1 LGDIIMSN
9 LSPILPNPLI
19 PLVLVP
25 QLESNKTCFKRMI
38 IPEIFKSTDTNHVL
52 SVRSL
57 GVIFFIFGI
66 IFTSVH
72 GGRGAPLPP
81 PEELLTTSTVPLEN
95 LSLAPGDFLI
105 LADST
110 PVPIESAHVSMNVPC
125 QIASADGNNVP
136 AGTSNASL
144 GPSSDIK
151 IMAGVAPDLETAI
164 PEYIAGLSRPEI
176 GKCTY
181 HVQIPQV
188 IDQQVTDILII
199 NSGNQTVNF
208 SSGNFATIS
217 TSTGGPLI

>member
-1 LGDIIMSN
+1 MTIQE
-9 LSPILPNPLI
+9 IL
-19 PLVLVP
+19 
-25 QLESNKTCFKRMI
+25 
-38 IPEIFKSTDTNHVL
+38 KSTHI
-52 SVRSL
+52 SYIQPVRSIAL
-57 GVIFFIFGI
+57 FFVFGI
-66 IFTSVH
+66 IFTSIH

-95 LSLAPGDFLI
+95 LSLAPGDFII

-125 QIASADGNNVP
+125 NATAAEDNNIT
-136 AGTSNASL
+136 TSTTNANL
-144 GPSSDIK
+144 EPSSDIK
-151 IMAGVAPDLETAI
+151 IVAGIAPDLKPAI

-181 HVQIPQV
+181 HVQLPQV
-188 IDQQVTDILII
+188 LDQQVTDIGIL
-199 NSGNQTVNF
+199 NTGNQTVNF